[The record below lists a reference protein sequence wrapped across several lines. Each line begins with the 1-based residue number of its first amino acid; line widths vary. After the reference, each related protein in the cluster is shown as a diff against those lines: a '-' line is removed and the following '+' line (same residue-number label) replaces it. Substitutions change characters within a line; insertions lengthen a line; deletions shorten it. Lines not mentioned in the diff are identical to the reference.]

1 MKTFELTERRKG
13 ERKMKTIHA
22 VFLKRTGKVLIGA
35 FSAVAMVFLVGATVQ
50 ATGQTGQAAKAAVQ
64 GNSSQTMVGSGNI
77 YKTTVER
84 HTSGDLSSSDLHQVS
99 LLTSRIVNHL
109 NAAAN
114 DLLDENPNGSKSNI
128 ERARK
133 LIKIVRD
140 LLPVTTVTTVVTDVN
155 GKEVYRDVDRVQ
167 DDRIPLYEEMIS
179 MEVVQPILD
188 AKEKAAEL
196 KGLRLEDAD
205 VIHTSVLADLD
216 YIERKL
222 NRAISL
228 VDKPEDALM
237 QLALAQTQGI
247 EFVVNENDNSLVKA
261 QQALKL
267 AERMVQDGNS
277 EAARQNL
284 QLAQIHLGMYRE
296 LMGKDAVVTK
306 EVKQLEDDIA
316 ALATKTQGKETAGMI
331 RGFWERAVKL
341 FHQEPGQAHLVNTV
355 SEDRA

>member
-1 MKTFELTERRKG
+1 
-13 ERKMKTIHA
+13 
-22 VFLKRTGKVLIGA
+22 
-35 FSAVAMVFLVGATVQ
+35 
-50 ATGQTGQAAKAAVQ
+50 
-64 GNSSQTMVGSGNI
+64 MVGSGNL

-84 HTSGDLSSSDLHQVS
+84 HTSGDLSSNDLHQVS

-109 NAAAN
+109 NTAAN
-114 DLLDENPNGSKSNI
+114 DLLDDNPNGSKSNI
-128 ERARK
+128 EKARK
-133 LIKIVRD
+133 LIKIVRN

-167 DDRIPLYEEMIS
+167 DDRIPLYEEMVS

-205 VIHTSVLADLD
+205 VIHTSVMADLN

-222 NRAISL
+222 NRAMAL

-237 QLALAQTQGI
+237 QLVLAQTEGI
-247 EFVVNENDNSLVKA
+247 EFVTNENDNSLVKA

-267 AERMVQDGNS
+267 AERMAEDGNAK
-277 EAARQNL
+277 AARQNL
-284 QLAQIHLGMYRE
+284 KLAQIQLGMYRE

-306 EVKQLEDDIA
+306 DVKQLENDIA
-316 ALATKTQGKETAGMI
+316 ALTAKTQGKKTAGII

-341 FHQEPGQAHLVNTV
+341 FHQEPGQAHLVNKA
-355 SEDRA
+355 SERPASKTG

>member
-1 MKTFELTERRKG
+1 
-13 ERKMKTIHA
+13 MKTIHA
-22 VFLKRTGKVLIGA
+22 VFPKRTGKILISA
-35 FSAVAMVFLVGATVQ
+35 FSAVALVFLVGATVQ
-50 ATGQTGQAAKAAVQ
+50 TSGQTGQAVKAADP
-64 GNSSQTMVGSGNI
+64 GDSSQTIVGSGNL

-84 HTSGDLSSSDLHQVS
+84 YTSGDLSSNDLHQVS

-109 NAAAN
+109 NVAVN
-114 DLLDENPNGSKSNI
+114 DLIDENPNGSKLNI
-128 ERARK
+128 ENARK
-133 LIKIVRD
+133 LIKVVRD
-140 LLPVTTVTTVVTDVN
+140 LLPVTTVTTVVTNVN

-167 DDRIPLYEEMIS
+167 DDRISLYEEMIS

-188 AKEKAAEL
+188 AKEKAAQL

-205 VIHTSVLADLD
+205 LIHTSVLADLN

-222 NRAISL
+222 NRAMAL

-237 QLALAQTQGI
+237 QLVLAQTQGI
-247 EFVVNENDNSLVKA
+247 QFVVNENDNSLVKA

-267 AERMVQDGNS
+267 AERMVQDGNA

-284 QLAQIHLGMYRE
+284 KLAQIHLGIYRE

-306 EVKQLEDDIA
+306 NVKQLEDDIA
-316 ALATKTQGKETAGMI
+316 ALTPKTQGKETAGVI

-341 FHQEPGQAHLVNTV
+341 FHQEPGQAHLVNKV
-355 SEDRA
+355 SEVHVSKSS